1 MTDMLNAVSI
11 MPSETIKQEDKR
23 ATGEHRQR
31 ASRLELVT
39 FVSSAI
45 TQILDLQTLLQTVSD
60 VVKNSLGL
68 YHAHIYLL
76 DSDMEYLVLAAGAG
90 EAGREM
96 IAKGHRIALKRP
108 QSLVARAARTRSAV
122 TVNDVTLEPGFLP
135 NALLPNTRSELA
147 LPMTVGNELLGVL
160 DVQSDVEGYF
170 QEEEISIETILAQQI
185 AIAVKN
191 ARAFAETQQQL
202 ALQTA
207 NARISEH
214 LRDHTE
220 SLDDILDDVLSIILE
235 LFNAD
240 SVVMSGYDTS
250 KDQWF
255 GVTGVGNDMS
265 REIARTFVDA
275 GPRYP
280 HALKALTSDAV
291 IAVDDARLYPDFP
304 AEYLDAKIGIKSVMV
319 MPLKTGQIVERVI
332 FLNYNASF
340 HTFSTNEI
348 VQARTLANQ
357 IATLIERNIAEARS
371 RQNEKQLGNLVNHI
385 PGIVYRCLLDQAWTM
400 LYINENAAS
409 ITGYPASDFIHNRVR
424 SFASIIHPEDA
435 TRVADE
441 IAQAVANQT
450 DYELEYRIISA
461 DDTIRWVLERGEAN
475 YDSKQIAET
484 LDGVIFDITDRQESA
499 KAVHDLAR
507 NLEAVSEVGTTIST
521 ILDLDH
527 LLLQVCELTKA
538 RFGLYHAHIYLLDE
552 TGQWL
557 NLVSGAGEAGKVMKG
572 RGHRI
577 ALDHPNSI
585 VAKVARERVG
595 FFSNDVTQSPSFLP
609 NPLLPDTRSENAAP
623 IIVGDQLIGV
633 LDVQSTEFDRFNE
646 IDVLTKT
653 TLAAQIGVAV
663 ENARAFALRKAAEE
677 EAKQRAS
684 ELETVAMVSAAAST
698 ILDIED
704 LLMTVTELTKA
715 NFSLYHAHIYL
726 IDEQNEYLR
735 LAAGAGEPGSMMMQ
749 RGHRI
754 AVNHPNSLVARAATR
769 GFGVISNDVMQDPHF
784 LPNPLLPETKAEMA
798 IPLVLG
804 TDVLGVLDVQSE
816 TINRFSDNDLL
827 VFTTLGAQIAV
838 AVQNARAVQ
847 QIILHERAIENST
860 SGLTIADARQPDLP
874 LVYINPAFEHITG
887 YTVAEAMGKNCRFLQ
902 ADDRDQDAIREI
914 RAAIQEKRNCI
925 VTLRNYR
932 KDGTRFW
939 NELRLSP
946 IFNNRGEVTHFV
958 GVQTDITERKE
969 IELQREVMLR
979 QAEIQA
985 AKLREIDRLKSQFL
999 ANMSHE
1005 LRTPLNSII
1014 GYSEILLDGDDGE
1027 LPEEAVEDMQ
1037 IIHNSG
1043 RHLLA
1048 IINEILD
1055 LAKIESGQMALTRR
1069 AADLGEIA
1077 REVLEASQILIKTD
1091 DVELRC
1097 VIEPNIPT
1105 LHLDPIRI
1113 RQVITNLV
1121 SNAVKFTEKGHVT
1134 LTCGFADQQ
1143 HVFLE
1148 VSDTGIGMSEEDQ
1161 KVIFEEFR
1169 QVDGSSTRRAGGTG
1183 LGLTITKR
1191 LIELHG
1197 GEIHV
1202 TSDLGVGSTFRILL
1216 PIASVEG

>member
-1 MTDMLNAVSI
+1 MTDMLNVVSAV
-11 MPSETIKQEDKR
+11 PTETIKQEEKR
-23 ATGEHRQR
+23 ATGEHRLR

-60 VVKNSLGL
+60 VVKDSLGL

-90 EAGREM
+90 EAGQEM
-96 IAKGHRIALKRP
+96 IAKGHRIALNRP

-135 NALLPNTRSELA
+135 NTLLPNTRSELA

-170 QEEEISIETILAQQI
+170 QDDEINIETILAQQI

-214 LRDHTE
+214 LRDHTD
-220 SLDDILDDVLSIILE
+220 SLDDILDDVLNIILE
-235 LFNAD
+235 LFKSD
-240 SVVMSGYDTS
+240 SVVMSGYDTTN
-250 KDQWF
+250 DQWF
-255 GVTGVGNDMS
+255 GVTGVGNGMS
-265 REIARTFVDA
+265 REIARTLIDA

-291 IAVDDARLYPDFP
+291 IAVNDARLYPDFP
-304 AEYLDAKIGIKSVMV
+304 VEYLGEKLGIKSVIV
-319 MPLKTGQIVERVI
+319 MPLKVGKVVERVI
-332 FLNYNASF
+332 FANHTTNF
-340 HTFSTNEI
+340 HTFSANEI

-357 IATLIERNIAEARS
+357 IATLLERNMAEARS
-371 RQNEKQLGNLVNHI
+371 QQNEKQLGNLVNHI
-385 PGIVYRCLLDQAWTM
+385 PGIVYRCLLDQAWTV
-400 LYINENAAS
+400 LYINENATA

-424 SFASIIHPEDA
+424 SFASIIHPEDV
-435 TRVADE
+435 TRVADG

-450 DYELEYRIISA
+450 GYELEYRIISA

-475 YDSKQIAET
+475 YDSNQIAET

-507 NLEAVSEVGTTIST
+507 NLEAVSEVGTAITT

-552 TGQWL
+552 TQQWL
-557 NLVSGAGEAGKVMKG
+557 NLASGAGEAGKVMKG

-577 ALDHPNSI
+577 ALDHPSSI

-595 FFSNDVTQSPSFLP
+595 FFSNDVSQSPSFLP

-633 LDVQSTEFDRFNE
+633 LDVQSSEFDRFNE

-677 EAKQRAS
+677 DAQQRAT

-704 LLMTVTELTKA
+704 LLMTVTELTKV

-726 IDEQNEYLR
+726 IDDQKEYLR

-804 TDVLGVLDVQSE
+804 TNVLGVLDVQSE
-816 TINRFSDNDLL
+816 IINRFSDDDLL

-914 RAAIQEKRNCI
+914 RAAIQEKRNCV
-925 VTLRNYR
+925 VTLRNYH

-946 IFNNRGEVTHFV
+946 IFNSRGELTHFV

-979 QAEIQA
+979 QAELQA
-985 AKLREIDRLKSQFL
+985 AKLREVDRLKSQFL

-1027 LPEEAVEDMQ
+1027 LPEEALEDMQ

-1069 AADLGEIA
+1069 ATDLGEIA

-1097 VIEPNIPT
+1097 VIEPNMPT
-1105 LHLDPIRI
+1105 LHLDPIRM

-1121 SNAVKFTEKGHVT
+1121 SNAVKFTEKGCIT
-1134 LTCGFADQQ
+1134 LTYGCADQK

-1183 LGLTITKR
+1183 LGLTITRR

-1197 GEIHV
+1197 GEINV
-1202 TSDLGVGSTFRILL
+1202 TSVLGVGSTFRILL
-1216 PIASVEG
+1216 PIASIEG